1 MPDVLAQADVFG
13 IAKELFIAVPAA
25 GACVIMVILFLKF
38 LRELSADHKDTSK
51 KFADTLE
58 KLNEDSNRRAKECHE
73 AHATRYCFVSF
84 GFPGLHVFKR
94 GKSPYQGICRCW
106 VS

>member
-73 AHATRYCFVSF
+73 AHATCLRIVDANTSALREHTRAI
-84 GFPGLHVFKR
+84 GELNLRHHREG
-94 GKSPYQGICRCW
+94 
-106 VS
+106 